1 MEKPEAWPESLTHN
15 VFGSQSL
22 ESCDNTACKAK
33 SLCDSTAKN
42 SEFGL
47 QWRVCMQLHNCDGGL
62 FSGGCVEKSFGRAFG
77 KAVCHQGV
85 CGPMVAWCVAH
96 LWGGLLSGSYDT
108 MRSERVN
115 DKMYWLRGKCGT
127 LVAW

>member
-1 MEKPEAWPESLTHN
+1 MEKLEAWPESLTHS

-47 QWRVCMQLHNCDGGL
+47 QWRLCMQLHNCDGACSQVVVL
-62 FSGGCVEKSFGRAFG
+62 KRALAERLV
-77 KAVCHQGV
+77 KRYVTKV
-85 CGPMVAWCVAH
+85 CVAQWWH
-96 LWGGLLSGSYDT
+96 GVLHI
-108 MRSERVN
+108 
-115 DKMYWLRGKCGT
+115 CG
-127 LVAW
+127 VACCQAVMIQ

>member
-1 MEKPEAWPESLTHN
+1 MEKLDASPHSLTHS

-33 SLCDSTAKN
+33 SLCDGTAKN

-47 QWRVCMQLHNCDGGL
+47 QWRVCMHLHNCDVGL
-62 FSGGCVEKSFGRAFG
+62 FSGGCVEKRFGRAFG
-77 KAVCHQGV
+77 KELWHQSV
-85 CGPMVAWCVAH
+85 CGP
-96 LWGGLLSGSYDT
+96 
-108 MRSERVN
+108 
-115 DKMYWLRGKCGT
+115 